1 MGEQIIICFSLILN
15 LLILFYYNLRNMDAE
30 VFVSKLLHFVPFW
43 LLVGFMVRLDRVTV
57 LICAVGTFPM

>member
-1 MGEQIIICFSLILN
+1 
-15 LLILFYYNLRNMDAE
+15 MDAE